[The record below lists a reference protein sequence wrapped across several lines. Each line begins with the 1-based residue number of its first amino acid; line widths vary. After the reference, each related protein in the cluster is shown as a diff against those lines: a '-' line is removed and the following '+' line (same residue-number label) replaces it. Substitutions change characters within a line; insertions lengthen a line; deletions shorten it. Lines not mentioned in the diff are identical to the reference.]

1 MPNNNSL
8 RRKCAYIIK
17 RAIINECIFDSKF
30 MKVTIITVCLNSAS
44 TIEKT
49 IQSVLNQSYADIEY
63 IIIDGKSTDG
73 TLDIIN
79 KYKNKFAGRM
89 TVYSEKDGGIYHAM
103 NKGIKR
109 SHGDIIG
116 IINSDDWYEQSAVE
130 DSVTAILESGK
141 RNVITYGFM
150 RFYDNENEE
159 SILFNRHEFL
169 NRKMITH
176 PTCFVS
182 KSVYKKIGLFD
193 TKYKLAADYD
203 FIVRAYKGGIEF
215 IPIYKL
221 ISNFKLGGA
230 SSSVKL
236 TQEVI
241 KIKRKN
247 SYNTK
252 AEYLKEMF
260 FYRITETIEIVR
272 HTFNKRKNVEN

>member
-1 MPNNNSL
+1 
-8 RRKCAYIIK
+8 
-17 RAIINECIFDSKF
+17 

-44 TIEKT
+44 TIERT
-49 IQSVLNQSYADIEY
+49 IQSVLNQSYTDIEY

-79 KYKNKFAGRM
+79 KYKDKFAGRM
-89 TVYSEKDGGIYHAM
+89 TVYSEKDSGIYHAM

-116 IINSDDWYEQSAVE
+116 IINSDDWYEQNAVE
-130 DSVTAILESGK
+130 DSVNAIRESGK
-141 RNVITYGFM
+141 IDVITYGFM
-150 RFYDNENEE
+150 RNYDNENEE
-159 SILFNRHEFL
+159 SILFTRHEFL

-203 FIVRAYKGGIEF
+203 FIVRSYKGGIEF

-236 TQEVI
+236 SQEVI

-272 HTFNKRKNVEN
+272 HTLKKRKA